1 MPDARYRMQ
10 DARCQMQPANDGS
23 LFATILVHNDSLPRR
38 GNGSVAK
45 IIYCPIGAKGRVELS
60 NE

>member
-23 LFATILVHNDSLPRR
+23 LFATILFHNDSLPRR
-38 GNGSVAK
+38 GNGS
-45 IIYCPIGAKGRVELS
+45 S
-60 NE
+60 

>member
-23 LFATILVHNDSLPRR
+23 LFATILFHNGSLPLGATVGSPENYLLPRR
-38 GNGSVAK
+38 GKGS
-45 IIYCPIGAKGRVELS
+45 S
-60 NE
+60 